1 MHQNAISLLGVPVE
15 YGARQRGCT
24 MGPNAMRAAGLSEAL
39 LDLGYDVFDHGDIA
53 PLELDHPVTP
63 VPGVKNLDQASAWTR
78 AIVEQAEAVAASN
91 AFPLFLGGDHSM
103 SLGTVVGIQNHANRT
118 DRPLFVLWLDAHT
131 DFNTFESSP
140 SGNIHGMPV
149 SFFCGVPGFEPI
161 LGDALPNP
169 INPKNVYM
177 MGIRSVDQSE
187 RNLVRRYGIT
197 VHDMRSIDELGVVAP
212 LRCFLDKVAHANGM
226 LHVSLDVDF
235 LDPETAPGVGT
246 RVPGGVTFR
255 EAHLIMEMLFESKL
269 VTSMDL
275 AELNPLLDIE
285 GRTAEFAI
293 ELIAS
298 MCGKRVV

>member
-1 MHQNAISLLGVPVE
+1 MNQNAITLLGIPVE

-24 MGPNAMRAAGLSEAL
+24 MGPTAMRSAGLPEAL
-39 LDLGYDVFDHGDIA
+39 EDLGYEVIDQGDVA
-53 PLELDHPVTP
+53 PRALKHPVCAI
-63 VPGVKNLDQASAWTR
+63 PGVKNLDQASAWTQ
-78 AIVEQAEAVAASN
+78 AIIETADKVAETE

-103 SLGTVVGIQNHANRT
+103 SLGTVVGINNHANRA

-131 DFNTFESSP
+131 DFNTFDSSP

-149 SFFCGVPGFEPI
+149 SFFCGAPGFEPI
-161 LGDALPNP
+161 LGEALPNP

-212 LRCFLDKVAHANGM
+212 LRRFLDKVAHANGM

-255 EAHLIMEMLFESKL
+255 EAHLIMEMLFESRL

-285 GRTAEFAI
+285 GRTANFAI
-293 ELIAS
+293 ELISS
-298 MCGKRVV
+298 MFGKRVV